1 MDPVESILPRV
12 LAVVLLIVS
21 LLMVATIAYF
31 TLVIVRGGA
40 VPPRAWVFPLIIL
53 AIGSV
58 LMWLLTRRQLSFRL
72 YMAAFTLWLLTTGYY
87 FVNFAAMLSR

>member
-1 MDPVESILPRV
+1 MDPVESVLPRV

-21 LLMVATIAYF
+21 VLMFATIVYF

-40 VPPRAWVFPLIIL
+40 VPPRAWTFPLTIL

-72 YMAAFTLWLLTTGYY
+72 YMAAFTLWLLTTGY
-87 FVNFAAMLSR
+87 FLVNFRAMLP